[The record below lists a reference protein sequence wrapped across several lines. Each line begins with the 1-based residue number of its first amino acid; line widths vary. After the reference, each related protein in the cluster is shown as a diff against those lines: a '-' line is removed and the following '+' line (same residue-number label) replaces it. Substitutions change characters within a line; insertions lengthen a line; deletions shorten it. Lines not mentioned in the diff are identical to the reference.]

1 MRKKVTI
8 EMMRE
13 TLIAS
18 RPWNCSEEE
27 FSNHL
32 SKLSDEQLEGTDICR
47 ELNFTSLDLVDLAMR
62 LEAECGHQ
70 LGYEYY
76 EITDATSITVGKV
89 IDICND

>member
-13 TLIAS
+13 ALIAS
-18 RPWNCSEEE
+18 RPCNCSEED
-27 FSNHL
+27 FRNHL
-32 SKLSDEQLEGTDICR
+32 EKLSDEQLEETDICR
-47 ELNFTSLDLVDLAMR
+47 ELKFESLDLTDLAMR
-62 LEAECGHQ
+62 LETDSGHQ
-70 LGYEYY
+70 LGYGYY